1 MFDLKV
7 IRKGFIE
14 SFPVMVS
21 VFAFGLVYGVL
32 AIKSTLTLTETVLSC
47 IIVLAGM
54 AQFASLPLFAAGA
67 SPWVIIGTTFI
78 INMRHLIMGA
88 SLSTYL
94 KKKDLFPKLVASHL
108 LIDESF
114 AMATAY
120 AERERVKDGE
130 SIRDY
135 MIGSGIAVTVTWIGG
150 TYLGAVFGNFLGNPM
165 SLGLDF
171 AVAAAFMGLLSPQ
184 IKGKVEFLVMLVAMI
199 SAVVFYLVLPGSWY
213 ILISAIF
220 ASFLGAILTRDE
232 D

>member
-1 MFDLKV
+1 MFDLKE
-7 IRKGFIE
+7 IRRGFLE

-78 INMRHLIMGA
+78 INMRHFIMGA

-120 AERERVKDGE
+120 AEKNKVKDD

-135 MIGSGIAVTVTWIGG
+135 MIGSGIAVTVAWLVG

-184 IKGKVEFLVMLVAMI
+184 IKGKVEFLVMLVALI

-213 ILISAIF
+213 ILITAIF
-220 ASFLGAILTRDE
+220 ASLLGALLTKDE
-232 D
+232 N